1 MDEYMSEKEQWEW
14 LKTWLRENSLW
25 ILGGIGIG
33 ALIVSGWFWWGARTD
48 RLALDAGAKYMQI
61 TDALA
66 KGDKTHAQALTAELV
81 RDHSA
86 SPYADQAQ
94 LLSARVAVDDG
105 QLDKAVEILKAM
117 MAKTKDEEL
126 ALVARMRLA
135 RVQLAQNK
143 PDEALAT
150 LAAVDAG
157 AFKGR
162 FEEVR
167 GDVLYA
173 KGDKPGALAAY
184 NAARESAVAAQTRDT
199 QLLDLKIDDLVA
211 DNIKPT
217 APAATASAKPEAK

>member
-14 LKTWLRENSLW
+14 LKSWLRDNSLW

-33 ALIVSGWFWWGARTD
+33 ALIVSGWFWWGQRTD
-48 RLALDAGAKYMQI
+48 RLALEAGARYMQI
-61 TDALA
+61 TDSLA
-66 KGDKTHAQALTAELV
+66 RGDKAHAQALTAELE
-81 RDHSA
+81 RDYGA
-86 SPYADQAQ
+86 SPYVDQAR

-105 QLDKAVEILKAM
+105 QLDKAVDILKSTM
-117 MAKTKDEEL
+117 GKTKDGEL

-150 LAAVDAG
+150 LAAVDPG
-157 AFKGR
+157 AFKSR
-162 FEEVR
+162 FDEVR

-184 NAARESAVAAQTRDT
+184 KAAREGVAAQTSDT

-217 APAATASAKPEAK
+217 AAATTASAKPEAK